1 MIFLKPVNYS
11 SYSPLFTLMNLKLLP
26 KKLIT
31 CIIAGLCISALLL
44 MLGNS
49 GNIPWFP
56 PIIVFSLV
64 GLSLII
70 ALIFPFVWQSL
81 ENKEKVDSS
90 KIYGFIYTLIR
101 ISIAFNL
108 MSFGWK
114 KVFGLQF
121 VVPNEIASKPMNQ
134 QSGEWLTWY
143 YFGYSLTFGLI
154 TAAIQ
159 IVGSYLLLFRKT
171 MLLAAIILFSFMLNL
186 TLINVFYDMN
196 AGALLQSVVI
206 TIGILFLILLDYQRL
221 IVFFLKTKSNLTSIF
236 LVNIFT
242 KNIIRF
248 SLIILSL
255 LFTLYLKTLIKP

>member
-1 MIFLKPVNYS
+1 M
-11 SYSPLFTLMNLKLLP
+11 TLKLLP
-26 KKLIT
+26 KKLLT
-31 CIIAGLCISALLL
+31 CFIAGICVAALLL

-56 PIIVFSLV
+56 PTIVFSLV
-64 GLSLII
+64 GLSII
-70 ALIFPFVWQSL
+70 TALIFPFVWQFL
-81 ENKEKVDSS
+81 ENKQKIDSI
-90 KIYGFIYTLIR
+90 KTYGFIYTLIR
-101 ISIAFNL
+101 FTIAFNL

-143 YFGYSLTFGLI
+143 YFGHSATFGLI

-159 IVGSYLLLFRKT
+159 IIGSYLLLFRKT
-171 MLLAAIILFSFMLNL
+171 ILLAAIILFSFMLNL
-186 TLINVFYDMN
+186 ALINIFYGMN

-221 IVFFLKTKSNLTSIF
+221 MLFFLKTKSNFPSISSA
-236 LVNIFT
+236 NIFT

-255 LFTLYLKTLIKP
+255 LFTLYLKTLMNP

>member
-1 MIFLKPVNYS
+1 
-11 SYSPLFTLMNLKLLP
+11 MNLKLLP

-44 MLGNS
+44 MFGNS

-56 PIIVFSLV
+56 PTIVFSLV
-64 GLSLII
+64 GLSII
-70 ALIFPFVWQSL
+70 TALIFPFIWQFL
-81 ENKEKVDSS
+81 ENKQKVDSS
-90 KIYGFIYTLIR
+90 KIYGFIYTLVR
-101 ISIAFNL
+101 FTIAFNL

-121 VVPNEIASKPMNQ
+121 VVPNEIATKPMNQ

-171 MLLAAIILFSFMLNL
+171 MLLAGIILFSFMLNL

-196 AGALLQSVVI
+196 TGALLQSVVI
-206 TIGILFLILLDYQRL
+206 TIGILFLILIDYQRL
-221 IVFFLKTKSNLTSIF
+221 VVFFLKTKSNILSISF
-236 LVNIFT
+236 SNNLT

-248 SLIILSL
+248 SLVILSL
-255 LFTLYLKTLIKP
+255 LFTLYLKTLIKL

>member
-1 MIFLKPVNYS
+1 MNFS
-11 SYSPLFTLMNLKLLP
+11 SHSPLFSLMNLKLLP

-70 ALIFPFVWQSL
+70 SLIFPFVWQFL
-81 ENKEKVDSS
+81 ENKQKINSS
-90 KIYGFIYTLIR
+90 KIYGFIHSIIR
-101 ISIAFNL
+101 FSIAFNL

-159 IVGSYLLLFRKT
+159 VVGSYLLLFRKT

-186 TLINVFYDMN
+186 TLINIFYDMN

-206 TIGILFLILLDYQRL
+206 TVGILFLILIDYQRL
-221 IVFFLKTKSNLTSIF
+221 VVFFLKTKSNILSISF
-236 LVNIFT
+236 SNTLA
-242 KNIIRF
+242 KNIIRL
-248 SLIILSL
+248 SLVILSL
-255 LFTLYLKTLIKP
+255 LFTLYLKTLIKL